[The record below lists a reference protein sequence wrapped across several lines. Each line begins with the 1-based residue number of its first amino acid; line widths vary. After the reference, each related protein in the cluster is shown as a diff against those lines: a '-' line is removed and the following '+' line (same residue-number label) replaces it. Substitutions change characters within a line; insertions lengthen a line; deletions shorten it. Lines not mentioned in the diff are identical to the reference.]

1 MALEANYLDIPAT
14 LTHHGADFLRRTS
27 YPTSGYSLGT
37 RGRRSSRR
45 LIVPP
50 RRRTPVIRLLI
61 VALILFLGSR
71 VFSMLQTPREIH
83 PVAATARTA
92 TPRPAVAS
100 KPSARPVATAT
111 PSPSRP
117 AIPSQLPQVK
127 VPVLSA
133 SWLRTHPIAE
143 IPSIKGRAAI
153 VVDLTAGQILYQQA
167 QTTRFPEA
175 SLTKMMT
182 AMVATDLAPLDTVIT
197 VPEAATQVEPNH
209 MGISTGEKLTLREL
223 LGGMLLDS
231 GNDAAEAIAM
241 GIVDRATF
249 IGFMNQKAAAL
260 HLRASHFTN
269 PSGLD
274 DADHYS
280 SAYDLAVMGATLL
293 ADYPDLRTIVG
304 SKQVSIYATPQH
316 KAFNPT
322 NIDRLLWTYPGAIG
336 IKPGY
341 TGSAGYCLAAA
352 ATRNGRTIL
361 VVVLGSTQHFTDAA
375 TLLDFGFRHP
385 VTR

>member
-1 MALEANYLDIPAT
+1 
-14 LTHHGADFLRRTS
+14 LRRTS

-37 RGRRSSRR
+37 RGRRSPRR
-45 LIVPP
+45 LYAPP

-61 VALILFLGSR
+61 VVLILFLGSR
-71 VFSMLQTPREIH
+71 AFSLLQTHRDMH
-83 PVAATARTA
+83 AVAATAHTTA
-92 TPRPAVAS
+92 PRPAATS
-100 KPSARPVATAT
+100 RPAPSARPAPTPT
-111 PSPSRP
+111 PSASRLP
-117 AIPSQLPQVK
+117 VPTQLPQVK

-133 SWLRTHPIAE
+133 SWLRAHPIAE
-143 IPSIKGRAAI
+143 IPQIKGRAAI
-153 VVDLTAGQILYQQA
+153 VVDLTAGQILYQLA
-167 QTTRFPEA
+167 QGTRYPEA

-182 AMVATDLAPLDTVIT
+182 AMVAADLAPLDTLIT
-197 VPEAATQVEPNH
+197 VPVAATQVEPNH
-209 MGISTGEKLTLREL
+209 MGISTGEKLTVREL
-223 LGGMLLDS
+223 LQGMLLDS

-241 GIVDRATF
+241 GIVDRASF
-249 IGFMNQKAAAL
+249 INFMNQKAAAL
-260 HLRASHFTN
+260 HLRATHFTN

-280 SAYDLAVMGATLL
+280 SAYDLAVVGATLL
-293 ADYPDLRTIVG
+293 QDYPDLRAIVG
-304 SKQVSIYATPQH
+304 SKHVSIYATAQH

-336 IKPGY
+336 LKPGY
-341 TGSAGYCLAAA
+341 TGAAGYCLAAA

-361 VVVLGSTQHFTDAA
+361 VIVLGSTQHFTDAA